1 MATVDLKD
9 IIVMDGSASSILVGE
24 DIVTGDIICKPNIP
38 GPALA
43 YKANATADAG
53 RYEVIGISVTTTDAG
68 GQCFYVRR
76 GAVVKCGTINNTGND
91 TTYWLSTTDGKM
103 GSYDDFDDKDHV
115 YMLAEAYNLKKQ
127 VKLTMVDFKTRK
139 ETPLPSGTERP
150 EKPTLSGTTTIDS
163 IELLWTEP
171 TSESKIYAYILK
183 RGNST
188 LYEGPLKTYM
198 DDNLLDATEYTYK
211 IAAISNNGTSEYDE
225 VTLRTL
231 PKPTSIGTITIEGV
245 DSVAAG
251 DVAIYTALNAGDAG
265 NRSYDWDVE
274 GGTGASTTASCEV
287 TWGIAGSGKV
297 TCTISSSDEDPQD
310 SPQSGE
316 LEVTIIE

>member
-139 ETPLPSGTERP
+139 ETPLPLGSAKP
-150 EKPTLSGTTTIDS
+150 EKPTLTPGTVTTTAIPLT
-163 IELLWTEP
+163 ITP
-171 TSESKIYAYILK
+171 PVSESTVYKYIVK
-183 RGNST
+183 QNNVIVQEGMT
-188 LYEGPLKTYM
+188 LSYTASGLTPE
-198 DDNLLDATEYTYK
+198 TEYTFK
-211 IAAISNNGTSEYDE
+211 VSAVSNNGETYSDDL
-225 VTLRTL
+225 VVATL
-231 PKPTSIGTITIEGV
+231 E
-245 DSVAAG
+245 
-251 DVAIYTALNAGDAG
+251 
-265 NRSYDWDVE
+265 E
-274 GGTGASTTASCEV
+274 
-287 TWGIAGSGKV
+287 
-297 TCTISSSDEDPQD
+297 
-310 SPQSGE
+310 
-316 LEVTIIE
+316 